1 MMIMMPRAEIRN
13 MMMLR
18 RSLREAD
25 VERARG
31 KKASAAFADLK
42 LDDELT

>member
-1 MMIMMPRAEIRN
+1 MMIMMPRAKIRN
-13 MMMLR
+13 MMLR

-31 KKASAAFADLK
+31 KKDSAAFADLK